1 MIPKSNTPPQ
11 SDNELLQAT
20 VQLQWVTF
28 QPNYTDPALLRKRK
42 YWLIAATGTLLVM
55 LALRA
60 LGKPL
65 TTKILPVLFCASISF
80 ALTTQM
86 EMRFFCHPHTLPIQ
100 SAQTFLF
107 VFSKEQVYI
116 LMGKEQ
122 QALPLF
128 SKGFY
133 YDAVLL
139 ENYDLRLLGRANKQ
153 IIDLLFT
160 MFPGT
165 ETPPKRYREF
175 CITFCASR
183 NDIAPVWDKL
193 PERRKIKRDTF

>member
-1 MIPKSNTPPQ
+1 MSTPPN
-11 SDNELLQAT
+11 NEHLQAT
-20 VQLQWVTF
+20 VQFRWVTF
-28 QPNYTDPALLRKRK
+28 KPNYTNPALLRKRK

-55 LALRA
+55 LALHV

-65 TTKILPVLFCASISF
+65 TTKILPVLFCIFISF
-80 ALTTQM
+80 ALAAQVDM
-86 EMRFFCHPHTLPIQ
+86 WYFCHLHTHPIQ

-107 VFSKEQVYI
+107 DFSKEQVYI

-128 SKGFY
+128 SKRFY

-139 ENYDLRLLGRANKQ
+139 ENYDLRLFGSANKQ
-153 IIDLLFT
+153 IIDLLFA

-165 ETPPKRYREF
+165 EKPPRRYREF

-183 NDIAPVWDKL
+183 NDIEPVWDKL
-193 PERRKIKRDTF
+193 PERRKFKRDTF